1 MSLENML
8 KDLPTLETERLILRK
23 LTLDDA
29 QDMFEYAQDTEIA
42 RLGLWDPFYV
52 LQDSVNDINEALEG
66 YASGKMITW
75 AMEHKEDQKMIGRLG
90 FGQYQ
95 PADSRADVG
104 YAMNRRYWGKGYATE
119 AIRRVVRF
127 GFEVMNLNRIGAVVL
142 PENIAS
148 IRVLEKA
155 GLKFEG
161 VRREFAFIGGKYY
174 DLHCYSILKREWA

>member
-1 MSLENML
+1 MTLEDVL
-8 KDLPTLETERLILRK
+8 KNLPTLETDRLILRK
-23 LTLDDA
+23 LRLEDA
-29 QDMFEYAQDTEIA
+29 EDMFEYAQDTEIA
-42 RLGLWDPFYV
+42 RLGLWQPFYT
-52 LQDSVNDINEALEG
+52 LQDSIDDLNAVLEG
-66 YASGKMITW
+66 YAQGNMMTW
-75 AMEHKEDQKMIGRLG
+75 AMEHKEDRKMIGRTVLG
-90 FGQYQ
+90 HYEPG
-95 PADSRADVG
+95 DSRADLG

-119 AIRRVVRF
+119 AIRGLVKF
-127 GFEVMNLNRIGAVVL
+127 GFETMQLNRVGAVVL

>member
-1 MSLENML
+1 MSVVEIL

-29 QDMFEYAQDTEIA
+29 QDMFEYAQDSEIA
-42 RLGLWDPFYV
+42 RLGLWQPFYT
-52 LQDSVNDINEALEG
+52 LQDSIDDLNSVLEG
-66 YASGKMITW
+66 YAQGKMMTW
-75 AMEHKEDQKMIGRLG
+75 AMEHKEDRKMIGRLVLG
-90 FGQYQ
+90 HYE
-95 PADSRADVG
+95 PDDARADLG

-119 AIRRVVRF
+119 AIRRVVKF
-127 GFEVMNLNRIGAVVL
+127 GFEELSLNRIGAVVL

-161 VRREFAFIGGKYY
+161 VRREFAFIGDKYC